1 MTEYPAGCFVIGDD
15 VIFDLAKIPEIIRR
29 QYAFARDMECAGYGD
44 DPPEMPR
51 WMEAEL
57 SANPL
62 KNKLPLHPFET
73 GALLDVVEG
82 LGVYAVWRHEPAA
95 WQFVIVEPEAISR
108 GYAHRGNGAR
118 WFDTCRIREAKV
130 WKEADHAWEWIQKIC
145 RDMMAK
151 RKESANG

>member
-1 MTEYPAGCFVIGDD
+1 MTEYPAACFVIGDD
-15 VIFDLAKIPEIIRR
+15 VIFDSSKIPVIIRG
-29 QYAFARDMECAGYGD
+29 QYAFARDMECSRYGD
-44 DPPEMPR
+44 DPSEMPR

-57 SANPL
+57 SANPI
-62 KNKLPLHPFET
+62 KNKLPLRNFEVGT
-73 GALLDVVEG
+73 LLEVVEW
-82 LGVYAVWRHEPAA
+82 LGVYAVWRNALDA
-95 WQFVIVEPEAISR
+95 WQFVVITPEVISR